1 MGLLHQ
7 FVELVD
13 EIGIDRL
20 RRHEH
25 QRHVLRLAGQKIA
38 LGDILDVLADVRAH
52 PRQRRLARF
61 VVARGAQ
68 RGEAFERELGVNG
81 EQPGVAGQADDA
93 IGAGSVGEGELELV
107 SAHGQA
113 VAHDRLHP
121 PLTEGAAG
129 LLVGENVLERHHF
142 AGHLAHARL
151 RRVDHGETFIELAQI
166 FAGRLRLGVEPGAES
181 RPDRIEPLGDDASK
195 VRLPRPEPLR
205 HAPDSP
211 AEFGAR
217 LRKRGEARLDRL
229 LPFVGDLP
237 LAPSRGSSAP

>member
-1 MGLLHQ
+1 M
-7 FVELVD
+7 
-13 EIGIDRL
+13 
-20 RRHEH
+20 
-25 QRHVLRLAGQKIA
+25 
-38 LGDILDVLADVRAH
+38 
-52 PRQRRLARF
+52 RRLARL

-68 RGEAFERELGVNG
+68 RGKAFERELGVDG

-142 AGHLAHARL
+142 AGHFAHARL
-151 RRVDHGETFIELAQI
+151 RRVDHGETLVELAET
-166 FAGRLRLGVEPGAES
+166 FARRLRLAFEPCAES
-181 RPDRIEPLGDDASK
+181 RPDRIEPVGDDASE
-195 VRLPRPEPLR
+195 VRLPRPEPFR
-205 HAPDSP
+205 HAANTP
-211 AEFGAR
+211 AEFRAR

-237 LAPSRGSSAP
+237 LAPPRGSGAPKRDQAQRRERSQQRQSRAKRLGERDRDAVDDGDRAGGHLRLADALCVMAAPGL